1 MPGAGSPNIFAAKR
15 RLAACGKLRLCFA
28 FRHGGSVIQSIVV
41 AMNEPWWRTQSRL
54 LWWTATRILAPFMA
68 LGWPALIAYG
78 LLHPHASD
86 LDALQLAQGEA
97 ALLIGTS
104 AIQRSYIVLPRALQN
119 ASVSVVNH
127 LSGTRSVMVYP
138 GQALA
143 VLLLWGLFAYC
154 TWHFWIRPVLKASS
168 NRFE

>member
-1 MPGAGSPNIFAAKR
+1 MTASRHSQPAVNY
-15 RLAACGKLRLCFA
+15 RLCLA
-28 FRHGGSVIQSIVV
+28 FHHGGSVAWSIVV

-78 LLHPHASD
+78 LLYPNASD
-86 LDALQLAQGEA
+86 LDALQLRQGEA

-104 AIQRSYIVLPRALQN
+104 AVQRSYVVLPRVFQN

-127 LSGTRSVMVYP
+127 MSGTRSVTKYS

-143 VLLLWGLFAYC
+143 ALLLWGLFTYC
-154 TWHFWIRPVLKASS
+154 TWHFWIHSLLKTFS
-168 NRFE
+168 NRLERTRV

>member
-1 MPGAGSPNIFAAKR
+1 
-15 RLAACGKLRLCFA
+15 
-28 FRHGGSVIQSIVV
+28 
-41 AMNEPWWRTQSRL
+41 MNEPWWRTQSRL

-78 LLHPHASD
+78 LLHPHAVD
-86 LDALQLAQGEA
+86 LDALQLGQGEA

-104 AIQRSYIVLPRALQN
+104 AVQRSYIVLPRALLN

-127 LSGTRSVMVYP
+127 FSGTRSVTEYP
-138 GQALA
+138 GQAVA

-154 TWHFWIRPVLKASS
+154 TWHFWIRPLLKAC
-168 NRFE
+168 NNLFERTRF